1 MSTAAL
7 PVTGMSDE
15 EFLTEVNRLTQ
26 SYVSRETNAL
36 REEFRADMQRFRQ
49 SLSRG
54 PSNGAPDLGAFQRR
68 PSVGLAADTKFAGWL
83 ASSRTRKSSFAC
95 ELPFE
100 IKAVTPITGVGL
112 PYPYTQL
119 VGAPQLPLRLA
130 QVMFHV
136 PVTSGAVTFTEET
149 NFTPG
154 ADIVPE
160 TALKPGTALAFAN
173 KTATVATIATI
184 AKASVQ
190 SINDTPQLAAWID
203 ERLSYAVL
211 LRQEQYIL
219 NDPTT
224 GLLTLASAAEAPPTG
239 ATMLDAIALAI
250 GQLSAIGYTPDAV
263 TMNPSDVTAMRL
275 VKDTTGRFLWASP
288 DSAIGTSAVWNLPLV
303 SSPACPQGTFLV
315 GAFMQS
321 TILFDRQILTVEISY
336 ENEDDF
342 IHNLACFRAELRCAA
357 AVPLPLGLVKGSF
370 VAGVQSS
377 QQPPVQH
384 AKK

>member
-1 MSTAAL
+1 MSTATV
-7 PVTGMSDE
+7 PVSLTDD
-15 EFLTEVNRLTQ
+15 EFLLEVDRITRA
-26 SYVSRETNAL
+26 YVGRESNAL
-36 REEFRADMQRFRQ
+36 REEFRGEMQRLKQ
-49 SLSRG
+49 GLSRG
-54 PSNGAPDLGAFQRR
+54 PASAPDFGAFQRR
-68 PSVGLAADTKFAGWL
+68 PSAGLAQDTKFAAWL
-83 ASSRTRKSSFAC
+83 ATSRTRKSSFAC

-100 IKAVTPITGVGL
+100 IKAVTPITGIGL
-112 PYPYTQL
+112 PFPYAQL

-136 PVTSGAVTFTEET
+136 PVTSGAVVFTEET
-149 NFTPG
+149 TFTPG

-160 TALKPGTALAFAN
+160 AQLKPGTALAFAN

-190 SINDTPQLAAWID
+190 SLSDTPQLAAWID

-224 GLLTLASAAEAPPTG
+224 GLLTLATAAVAPPAG
-239 ATMLDAIALAI
+239 ATMLDEIALGI

-263 TMNPSDVTAMRL
+263 VMNPSDVTSMRL
-275 VKDTTGRFLWASP
+275 VKSTTGEYLWADP
-288 DSAIGTSAVWNLPLV
+288 DSPVGTSAVWNLPLIL
-303 SSPACPQGTFLV
+303 SPACPKGTFLV

-321 TILFDRQILTVEISY
+321 TLLFDRQILTVEISY

-357 AVPLPLGLVKGSF
+357 AVPLPQGLVKGSF
-370 VAGVQSS
+370 AAGVQATQ
-377 QQPPVQH
+377 QQPAQH
-384 AKK
+384 VKK

>member
-1 MSTAAL
+1 MPTEIHL
-7 PVTGMSDE
+7 DDE
-15 EFLTEVNRLTQ
+15 QFLTEVIKIVDGRTAKTAAELRAEF
-26 SYVSRETNAL
+26 SIAL
-36 REEFRADMQRFRQ
+36 GKLKQG
-49 SLSRG
+49 LSRG
-54 PSNGAPDLGAFQRR
+54 PSGAPDLGVFQRR
-68 PSVGLAADTKFAGWL
+68 PSAGLSQDQRFTAWL

-112 PYPYTQL
+112 PFPYTQL

-154 ADIVPE
+154 ADVVAE
-160 TALKPGTALAFAN
+160 GALKPGTALAFAN
-173 KTATVATIATI
+173 RTTTVSTIATV

-190 SINDTPQLAAWID
+190 SINDTPQLASWID

-211 LRQEQYIL
+211 LRQETYIL
-219 NDPTT
+219 NDPAT

-250 GQLSAIGYTPDAV
+250 GQLTAIGYTPDAV
-263 TMNPSDVTAMRL
+263 VLNPTDVTAMRL
-275 VKDTTGRFLWASP
+275 VKSTMGEYLWADP
-288 DSAIGTSAVWNLPLV
+288 DSPVGTSAVWNLPLV
-303 SSPACPQGTFLV
+303 ASPSMPKAQFLV
-315 GAFMQS
+315 GAFTQA
-321 TILFDRQILTVEISY
+321 TLLFDRQVLTVEISY

-357 AVPLPLGLVKGSF
+357 AAPLPLGLVKGTF
-370 VAGVQSS
+370 VAGAQSS
-377 QQPPVQH
+377 LSQPPV
-384 AKK
+384 KKVG

>member
-1 MSTAAL
+1 MSTS
-7 PVTGMSDE
+7 PVSIGMTDD
-15 EFLTEVNRLTQ
+15 EFLVEMDRLTRGHI
-26 SYVSRETNAL
+26 RESSGAL
-36 REEFRADMQRFRQ
+36 REEFKSEMQRLKQ
-49 SLSRG
+49 GLSRG
-54 PSNGAPDLGAFQRR
+54 LPSAPDFGAFQRR
-68 PSVGLAADTKFAGWL
+68 PSAGLAQDSKFAAWL
-83 ASSRTRKSSFAC
+83 ATSRTRKSSFAC
-95 ELPFE
+95 ELPWE
-100 IKAVTPITGVGL
+100 VKAVTPITGVGL
-112 PYPYTQL
+112 PFPYRQL
-119 VGAPQLPLRLA
+119 VGPPQPALRLA

-160 TALKPGTALAFAN
+160 AQLKPGTALAFAN

-190 SINDTPQLAAWID
+190 SISDTPQLAAWID

-219 NDPTT
+219 LDPTT
-224 GLLTLASAAEAPPTG
+224 GMLTLASAADAPPAG

-263 TMNPSDVTAMRL
+263 VMNPSDVTAMRL
-275 VKDTTGRFLWASP
+275 VKSTTGEYLWADP
-288 DSAIGTSAVWNLPLV
+288 DSAVGTSAVWNLPLV
-303 SSPACPQGTFLV
+303 SSPSMPKGQFLV

-321 TILFDRQILTVEISY
+321 TILFDREVLTVEISY

-357 AVPLPLGLVKGSF
+357 AVPLPQGLVKGSF
-370 VAGVQSS
+370 AVGVQSS
-377 QQPPVQH
+377 QQQPAQH
-384 AKK
+384 VKK